1 MINVGVD
8 LVETSRIKKSIQNP
22 RFLSKVF
29 SNIEIQK
36 LEEKNFNI
44 QSISAR
50 FCAKEAFSKAVGLG
64 FREFTF
70 RDVQIFQDEF
80 GKPYIVLDGKAK
92 ELFDNSNYE
101 FSVSL
106 THTKSYASA
115 VVICNDKS
123 K

>member
-22 RFLSKVF
+22 RFLNKVF
-29 SNIEIQK
+29 SSLEIQK
-36 LEEKNFNI
+36 LKEKNFNV

-50 FCAKEAFSKAVGLG
+50 FFAKEAFSKAVGLG
-64 FREFTF
+64 FRKFTF
-70 RDVQIFQDEF
+70 RDVQILQDEL
-80 GKPYIVLDGKAK
+80 GKPYIMLEGKAK
-92 ELFDNSNYE
+92 DLFNNSNYE

>member
-1 MINVGVD
+1 MISVGVD
-8 LVETSRIKKSIQNP
+8 LIETSRIKKSMQNP
-22 RFLSKVF
+22 RFLTKVF
-29 SNIEIQK
+29 NNLEIEK
-36 LEEKNFNI
+36 LKEKNFNV

-64 FREFTF
+64 FRKFTF
-70 RDVQIFQDEF
+70 RDVQILQDEL
-80 GKPYIVLDGKAK
+80 GKPYIMLEGKAK
-92 ELFDNSNYE
+92 DLFNNSNYE

>member
-1 MINVGVD
+1 MISVGID
-8 LVETSRIKKSIQNP
+8 LIETSRIKKSIQNP
-22 RFLSKVF
+22 RFLNKVF
-29 SNIEIQK
+29 SSLEIQK
-36 LEEKNFNI
+36 LKEKNFNV

-64 FREFTF
+64 FRKFTF
-70 RDVQIFQDEF
+70 RDVQIFQDEL

-106 THTKSYASA
+106 THTKNYASA

>member
-8 LVETSRIKKSIQNP
+8 LIETSRIKKSIQNP

-36 LEEKNFNI
+36 LKEKKFNV

-70 RDVQIFQDEF
+70 RDIQIFQNEL
-80 GKPYIVLDGKAK
+80 GKPYIVLDGRAK